1 MQIDSITTENNQDIP
16 MINIIENIQLSYDK
30 EFAFEFQVPP
40 KLKSVKFTVSG
51 DVKYKS
57 KKEITTLTFDS
68 NYEFNK
74 NYEYDTLIK
83 KDDEGNYLLYFLGK
97 NGEPKIHNS
106 TGLKLKHAFQEIIN
120 NNNQILLETD
130 SEGKINRR

>member
-1 MQIDSITTENNQDIP
+1 MGNVTKILFRPYLYICEEICPLDILTNVKLQIDSITTENNQDIP

-57 KKEITTLTFDS
+57 KKEIKTLSFDS
-68 NYEFNK
+68 NYEF
-74 NYEYDTLIK
+74 IK
-83 KDDEGNYLLYFLGK
+83 IMNT
-97 NGEPKIHNS
+97 IH
-106 TGLKLKHAFQEIIN
+106 
-120 NNNQILLETD
+120 
-130 SEGKINRR
+130 